1 MPSPDE
7 HIHPTATGAA
17 AQTVASH
24 SAPTTDGNELVF
36 WSGWFCPFVA
46 RAWLALEEKG
56 IPYRASG
63 FLALRSEVAEEYHN
77 AEYKEVNP
85 YKKEPEFLAISPKGL
100 VPAITYRGKPLHESL
115 VICDFL
121 EEAYPDTPSLY
132 PKDPY
137 DRAQVRLAID
147 LVGKSFLPPFFR
159 LLQSQE
165 PEKQAQALE
174 EVTEALKKYS
184 KKIVGPY
191 YMGSQ
196 FTLADIVLAP
206 WVARLPIVEKHRNF
220 SASAVGDKF
229 VQWVKAVQ
237 ARESFKKILSEEK
250 YYEEIY
256 GRYLRDEAMSE
267 AAKATRAG
275 RAIP

>member
-1 MPSPDE
+1 
-7 HIHPTATGAA
+7 
-17 AQTVASH
+17 
-24 SAPTTDGNELVF
+24 VF
-36 WSGWFCPFVA
+36 YSGWFCPFVA
-46 RAWLALEEKG
+46 RTWLALEEKG
-56 IPYRASG
+56 IPYQ
-63 FLALRSEVAEEYHN
+63 
-77 AEYKEVNP
+77 YKEENP
-85 YKKEPEFLAISPKGL
+85 YKKDKEFLEVSPKGL
-100 VPAITYRGKPLHESL
+100 VPAIKYRGKPLHESL

-147 LVGKSFLPPFFR
+147 LVSKSFLPAFFR

-165 PEKQAQALE
+165 AEKQAAALE
-174 EVTEALKKYS
+174 EVYEALKKYAAG
-184 KKIVGPY
+184 IRGPF

-206 WVARLPIVEKHRNF
+206 WVARFYIVEKHRNF
-220 SASAVGDKF
+220 SASEVGDKF
-229 VQWVKAVQ
+229 VQWTEAVKD
-237 ARESFKKILSEEK
+237 RESFKKIVSEER
-250 YYEEIY
+250 YYEDIY
-256 GRYLRDEAMSE
+256 GRYLRDEAQSE